1 MRSRVLVLTE
11 RRVQQLV
18 RAGILTHARSDDDGR
33 ELRGCF
39 LWLECVQNYIRYL
52 RQELG
57 SEDVSE
63 GRYLDARSRRMIAIA
78 EREELAL
85 RVLKGKLHR
94 AEDVEFFMSNRD
106 TAIRARILAI
116 SSRITRIL
124 VGKIDPA
131 EIRAIIDAET
141 FSALDEL
148 ANYDPTQFNEQ
159 NEEYLAKLFP
169 EAPAVKPNGNGDGD
183 SEAEEI
189 ESDVE

>member
-1 MRSRVLVLTE
+1 MTTVASF
-11 RRVQQLV
+11 
-18 RAGILTHARSDDDGR
+18 AAA
-33 ELRGCF
+33 F
-39 LWLECVQNYIRYL
+39 F
-52 RQELG
+52 G
-57 SEDVSE
+57 SNAFRITSATCAKSWVAKTFSK

>member
-1 MRSRVLVLTE
+1 
-11 RRVQQLV
+11 
-18 RAGILTHARSDDDGR
+18 
-33 ELRGCF
+33 
-39 LWLECVQNYIRYL
+39 
-52 RQELG
+52 
-57 SEDVSE
+57 
-63 GRYLDARSRRMIAIA
+63 MIAIA

-94 AEDVEFFMSNRD
+94 AEDVEFFMSNRN